1 MRFDASTSIAVVLAL
16 ALAGC
21 GSGEG
26 STSPEEGGGLL
37 QAEPGSAA
45 AVALNARGRVRCP
58 APISTPEPAAGSPT
72 VDVIGLRPG
81 LTYDEA
87 ANVVL
92 CDNPLIVVTE
102 EKYRGFDVDSG
113 GQSWRKGFT
122 GAFAQPDSTLTP
134 EEQMQET
141 LREASAR
148 SAGARA
154 RDTVNP
160 GESLVYVATVGLPGQ
175 ERVISASRRERYAD
189 DSRPTMG
196 NVVTALTGKYGA
208 PTADEDHGGRRV
220 LKWAYDPAGRRIL
233 ETSPYFFSCSAPASP
248 DSGSNL
254 SPNCGVVV
262 QAELIASSANP
273 DLAESLSVGVIDQA
287 GGYQLLTE
295 VEQAWANQDQA
306 RRAAEVE
313 RAAAQGAAPKL

>member
-1 MRFDASTSIAVVLAL
+1 MRFDASTTLAL
-16 ALAGC
+16 TLALGLAGC
-21 GSGEG
+21 GSGDG
-26 STSPEEGGGLL
+26 SGTNEGGGPLK
-37 QAEPGSAA
+37 ADPGSAA
-45 AVALNARGRVRCP
+45 AVAQDARGRVRCP
-58 APISTPEPAAGSPT
+58 ARIATPAPAAGSPT

-87 ANVVL
+87 ANIVL
-92 CDNPLIVVTE
+92 CDNPLMVVTE
-102 EKYRGFDVDSG
+102 EKYRGFDIDSG

-122 GAFAQPDSTLTP
+122 GAYAQAASTLTP
-134 EEQMQET
+134 EEQMHET
-141 LREASAR
+141 LRAASAR

-154 RDTVNP
+154 PDPVNP
-160 GESLVYVATVGLPGQ
+160 GQAQVYVATVGLPGE

-189 DSRPTMG
+189 DSRPTLA
-196 NVVTALTGKYGA
+196 NAVTALTAKYGA
-208 PTADEDHGGRRV
+208 PTADDDHGNRRV

-262 QAELIASSANP
+262 QAELIALSENP
-273 DLAESLSVGVIDQA
+273 DLADSLSVGVIDQA
-287 GGYQLLTE
+287 GGYRLLNE

>member
-1 MRFDASTSIAVVLAL
+1 MRFDASTSIALVLAL
-16 ALAGC
+16 GLAGC
-21 GSGEG
+21 GSRDEPG
-26 STSPEEGGGLL
+26 STGSTGLL
-37 QAEPGSAA
+37 GAEPGSAA
-45 AVALNARGRVRCP
+45 AVAQEARGRVHCP
-58 APISTPEPAAGSPT
+58 ARIATPAPAAGSPT

-92 CDNPLIVVTE
+92 CDNPLMVVTE
-102 EKYRGFDVDSG
+102 EKYRGFDVESG

-122 GAFAQPDSTLTP
+122 GTYAQAASTLSP

-141 LREASAR
+141 LRQASAR

-154 RDTVNP
+154 PDEVNP
-160 GESLVYVATVGLPGQ
+160 GESRVYVSTIGLPGQ

-189 DSRPTMG
+189 DSRPTL
-196 NVVTALTGKYGA
+196 TTIAAALTGKYGA
-208 PTADEDHGGRRV
+208 PTADDDQGNRRV
-220 LKWAYDPAGRRIL
+220 LKWAYDPSGRRIL
-233 ETSPYFFSCSAPASP
+233 ETSPYFFSCSAPANP

-262 QAELIASSANP
+262 QAELVASSDNP
-273 DLAESLSVGVIDQA
+273 ALAESLSVGVIDQA
-287 GGYQLLTE
+287 GGYQMLTD

-306 RRAAEVE
+306 RRAAEVD
-313 RAAAQGAAPKL
+313 RAAANGAAPKL